1 MMAGIPSRL
10 AFWLCWHH
18 VLGSEPW
25 GQRTSLPLCREN
37 LCAHCGLIR
46 NMLHGN
52 WLWNCSTAS
61 GWGDFNCF
69 FVIIFNEIRENVF
82 WYGVKICVS
91 QAVSE
96 NRITKKSGKAFSQYL
111 DFLLT
116 SREICSYSFCK
127 ILSRNYC
134 FIVFANVN
142 SKFIELQWDQTF
154 HPLWLNVEL
163 VNANC
168 RYLYVLPCT
177 FWSYPKRQLITFCY
191 LFFLIGIKVQWARKP
206 ISLIQITNEL
216 NPN

>member
-82 WYGVKICVS
+82 WYGVKMLYLKPLVKIIL
-91 QAVSE
+91 
-96 NRITKKSGKAFSQYL
+96 RRKAGRPFPNTWTFYL
-111 DFLLT
+111 
-116 SREICSYSFCK
+116 SRERFV
-127 ILSRNYC
+127 L
-134 FIVFANVN
+134 IVFV
-142 SKFIELQWDQTF
+142 KFCQEII
-154 HPLWLNVEL
+154 
-163 VNANC
+163 
-168 RYLYVLPCT
+168 VL
-177 FWSYPKRQLITFCY
+177 
-191 LFFLIGIKVQWARKP
+191 
-206 ISLIQITNEL
+206 
-216 NPN
+216 